1 MDVMSKR
8 AGNLPGFSRKVP
20 TIDYL
25 GDGNIVQ
32 MPGLKIADS
41 EPPFDGRD
49 HQLHAA
55 RYAFHKVV
63 VTRYANEVNA
73 GRMPVE
79 QAREM
84 YGLALLNYDELI
96 ESSESGSVTDSDD
109 LDMVKG
115 FPL

>member
-8 AGNLPGFSRKVP
+8 AGNLPGFNHKVP

-32 MPGLKIADS
+32 MPGLRIAGS
-41 EPPFDGRD
+41 ESLFDGKD

-63 VTRYANEVNA
+63 ATRYANEVHA

-84 YGLALLNYDELI
+84 YRLALLNYDELI
-96 ESSESGSVTDSDD
+96 ESSESGSVTDSDEA
-109 LDMVKG
+109 DMAKG